1 MLQNI
6 RDNAQST
13 MAKVIVGLIVITFA
27 IFGVDSIIGGLS
39 GEPEVAKVNGESIT
53 EREFSRE
60 VELKRRQILNQMGED
75 ADPSLLNDE
84 ILNKAVLDQLI
95 QERVILQTADELD
108 FGVSEQAL
116 VQQIRATP
124 QFQANGAFDNDV
136 FLNAIRNI
144 GMTTSG
150 FKDYLRKQIQVA
162 QLRNG
167 VGLSSFITPSQIQMI
182 LEMDREVRDVDV
194 ATISVMNLAVPEI
207 GEAESEEFFKE
218 NRAKFKTEEMVE
230 VQYLLVDKA
239 TLESSVEVTDDSVT
253 ALYEQEKESL
263 VPPEER
269 QVAHILFEVAGDVSE
284 EDATN
289 KALQVLQELSSGGDF
304 GELAKKYSS
313 DIGSR
318 DSGGDLGMA
327 PKGTYAKAFEET
339 VDKLSV
345 GEVSKPVRTEF
356 GVHVIKLLNKTE
368 SAVPPLE
375 QVRAM
380 LVKRIQ
386 EKAVNERYV
395 ELNQKLADLS
405 YESPDLVEPADVL
418 GLTIQSGTVLRRG
431 GKGILSSPKVI
442 QVAFSDELVKEQMN
456 SSPIEVNAEQTLVLH
471 AKAHHT
477 VREKSLDEAR
487 AEVVALMQKQEQ
499 ENRARLELLSLVER
513 IKKGETWEDLQAE
526 YSSRTEVV
534 FSQFKGAR
542 RGDPRLEQFVSDKV
556 FKLAAPREGSPVVD
570 IVSNAEADRLSLIS
584 LRSVSQSET
593 NALSES
599 QMAMFKNAIA
609 GQIGGEQFQVLVS
622 QLINQAEIERL

>member
-1 MLQNI
+1 M
-6 RDNAQST
+6 
-13 MAKVIVGLIVITFA
+13 
-27 IFGVDSIIGGLS
+27 
-39 GEPEVAKVNGESIT
+39 
-53 EREFSRE
+53 
-60 VELKRRQILNQMGED
+60 
-75 ADPSLLNDE
+75 
-84 ILNKAVLDQLI
+84 
-95 QERVILQTADELD
+95 
-108 FGVSEQAL
+108 
-116 VQQIRATP
+116 
-124 QFQANGAFDNDV
+124 
-136 FLNAIRNI
+136 
-144 GMTTSG
+144 
-150 FKDYLRKQIQVA
+150 
-162 QLRNG
+162 
-167 VGLSSFITPSQIQMI
+167 
-182 LEMDREVRDVDV
+182 
-194 ATISVMNLAVPEI
+194 
-207 GEAESEEFFKE
+207 
-218 NRAKFKTEEMVE
+218 
-230 VQYLLVDKA
+230 
-239 TLESSVEVTDDSVT
+239 
-253 ALYEQEKESL
+253 
-263 VPPEER
+263 
-269 QVAHILFEVAGDVSE
+269 SE

-431 GKGILSSPKVI
+431 VRAFFRPQSDSSG
-442 QVAFSDELVKEQMN
+442 FSDELVKEQMN

-534 FSQFKGAR
+534 FRNSKVRAE
-542 RGDPRLEQFVSDKV
+542 GDPRLEQFVSDKV